1 MPNKFKELIDIKE
14 ICRMIDACENE
25 DDLDEVWDLIY
36 NLGQFNKISASQ
48 YIDLT
53 TRFEEK
59 LEDITL

>member
-1 MPNKFKELIDIKE
+1 MPNKFKEPIDIKE